1 MYERSA
7 RIHVPPAL
15 TFVQA
20 LRLHALAFTAAIV
33 DAAVLRVVHIAG
45 PARAPHI
52 AVPVRAVARVAIR
65 IGNPLELVLRGSSR
79 KHKRRTRR
87 WRARRFVGRVLRRVV
102 GRIAG
107 RRAGR
112 KAGRIA
118 GRIAGRRRSLPLALP
133 VKCVEAKAAS
143 HPAAPWRPD
152 RSRSRDRRL
161 SFQTPTRV
169 RPSGLLR
176 AL

>member
-1 MYERSA
+1 MYECSA
-7 RIHVPPAL
+7 RIHIPPAL

-33 DAAVLRVVHIAG
+33 HAAVLLVVHIAG

-52 AVPVRAVARVAIR
+52 AIPIRAAARVAIR

-112 KAGRIA
+112 
-118 GRIAGRRRSLPLALP
+118 RRR
-133 VKCVEAKAAS
+133 
-143 HPAAPWRPD
+143 R
-152 RSRSRDRRL
+152 
-161 SFQTPTRV
+161 
-169 RPSGLLR
+169 
-176 AL
+176 